1 MRLLPAVT
9 AALLIVVP
17 TLSAAA
23 QNMPTMLTLT
33 AEARVE
39 RAPDLAEITAGV
51 TSQAETAAQA
61 SRANA
66 EQMARVIAAVRA
78 AHIAERDIQTVGLTL
93 QPQYDYQN
101 NRAPRLTGYQA
112 GNSVSIRLHDL
123 PRAGAVIDALV
134 AAGANQIGG
143 PNFRIADE
151 DRVLDEART
160 AAVSKARARAE
171 LYARAAGLRVARIL
185 RIAEGG
191 AEPPVRPMPMM
202 RAMAMKSESAPTP
215 VAPGEVALSAQV
227 TIDFELQ

>member
-1 MRLLPAVT
+1 MRLLPAFT
-9 AALLIVVP
+9 AALLTVVP
-17 TLSAAA
+17 TLPAAA
-23 QNMPTMLTLT
+23 QSMPTTLTLT

-51 TSQAETAAQA
+51 TSQGETAAQA

-66 EQMARVIAAVRA
+66 EQMARVISAVRA
-78 AHIAERDIQTVGLTL
+78 AHIAERDIQTVGLNL

-101 NRAPRLTGYQA
+101 NHAPRLTGYQA

-123 PRAGAVIDALV
+123 PRAGTIIDALV

-143 PNFRIADE
+143 PTFRIADE

-160 AAVSKARARAE
+160 AAVGKARARAE

-191 AEPPVRPMPMM
+191 AEPPMRPMPMM
-202 RAMAMKSESAPTP
+202 RAMAVQSASAPTP

>member
-1 MRLLPAVT
+1 MRLLPAFT
-9 AALLIVVP
+9 AALLTVVP
-17 TLSAAA
+17 TLPAAA
-23 QNMPTMLTLT
+23 QSMPTTLTLT

-51 TSQAETAAQA
+51 TSQGETAAQA

-66 EQMARVIAAVRA
+66 EQMARVISAVRA
-78 AHIAERDIQTVGLTL
+78 AHIAERDIQTVGLNL

-101 NRAPRLTGYQA
+101 NHAPRLTGYQA

-123 PRAGAVIDALV
+123 PRAGTIIDALV

-143 PNFRIADE
+143 PMFRIADE

-160 AAVSKARARAE
+160 AAVGKARARAE

-191 AEPPVRPMPMM
+191 AEPPMRPMPMM
-202 RAMAMKSESAPTP
+202 RAMAVQSASAPTP

>member
-1 MRLLPAVT
+1 MRLLPAFT
-9 AALLIVVP
+9 AALLTVVP
-17 TLSAAA
+17 TLPAAA
-23 QNMPTMLTLT
+23 QSMPTTLTLT

-51 TSQAETAAQA
+51 TSQGETAAQA

-66 EQMARVIAAVRA
+66 EQMARVISAVRA
-78 AHIAERDIQTVGLTL
+78 AHIAERDIQTVGLNL

-101 NRAPRLTGYQA
+101 NHAPRLTGYQA

-123 PRAGAVIDALV
+123 PRAGTIIDALV

-143 PNFRIADE
+143 PTFRIADE

-160 AAVSKARARAE
+160 AAVGKARARAE

-191 AEPPVRPMPMM
+191 AEPPMRPMPMM

>member
-1 MRLLPAVT
+1 MRLLPAFT
-9 AALLIVVP
+9 AALLTVVP
-17 TLSAAA
+17 TLPAAA
-23 QNMPTMLTLT
+23 QSMPTTLTLT

-51 TSQAETAAQA
+51 TSQGETAAQA

-66 EQMARVIAAVRA
+66 EQMARVISAVRA
-78 AHIAERDIQTVGLTL
+78 AHIAERDIQTVGLNL

-101 NRAPRLTGYQA
+101 NHAPRLTGYQA

-191 AEPPVRPMPMM
+191 AEPPMRPMPMM
-202 RAMAMKSESAPTP
+202 RAMAVQSASAPTP
-215 VAPGEVALSAQV
+215 VAPGEVALGAQV

>member
-1 MRLLPAVT
+1 MRLLPAFT
-9 AALLIVVP
+9 AALLTVVP
-17 TLSAAA
+17 TLPAAA
-23 QNMPTMLTLT
+23 QSMPTTLTLT

-51 TSQAETAAQA
+51 TSQGETAAQA

-66 EQMARVIAAVRA
+66 EQMARVISAVRA
-78 AHIAERDIQTVGLTL
+78 AHIAERDIQTVGLNL

-101 NRAPRLTGYQA
+101 NHAPRLTGYQA

-123 PRAGAVIDALV
+123 PRAGTIIDALV
-134 AAGANQIGG
+134 ATGANQIGG
-143 PNFRIADE
+143 PTFRIADE

-160 AAVSKARARAE
+160 AAVGKARARAE

-191 AEPPVRPMPMM
+191 AEPPMRPMPMM
-202 RAMAMKSESAPTP
+202 RAMAVQSASAPTP

>member
-1 MRLLPAVT
+1 MRLLPALA